1 MTSPT
6 ACPTTCPTSQPH
18 DLLSELLRSVRL
30 SGERIVVHTPA
41 APFSLGFADRGT
53 LHIVEEGEVTP
64 EGRRISARRAPAR
77 AATSSC
83 SRAATAHS
91 ISDAGAAHPAVA
103 VADADMDADSADAA
117 DSRQP
122 ARWLCGTFT
131 IGDPQAS
138 HLLGSLPAVIILR
151 GSGRDG
157 SPALKALEGLEVA
170 RRMIVLEMQSPSQG
184 SAVMVARIL
193 DLIFIQIMRTWAS
206 GADAEPNWLA
216 GAFDPQIGLALS
228 AIHRDPGHDWT
239 VDELARA
246 CNLSR
251 SSFAARFVGRVGKP
265 PATYL
270 NHVRLDAATT
280 LLRDTLLRSR
290 RSPRPSATPRRPLS
304 AARSRTA
311 TARRRRGG
319 GGSSAS
325 ADRRRHLRRDSADPR
340 IGALIEF
347 PQPYPPQ
354 PFSSAF
360 QPRCLGAANGAASTI
375 RAALA
380 AMTSSSHG
388 RTSIRVPR
396 TAGSRCACMP

>member
-1 MTSPT
+1 MTAPPENL
-6 ACPTTCPTSQPH
+6 ADRPAVPAAEEQPGEQPD

-30 SGERIVVHTPA
+30 SGERIVAYTPPP
-41 APFSLGFADRGT
+41 PFSLGFADRGS
-53 LHIVEEGEVTP
+53 LHIVEEGEVTLKIDGHP
-64 EGRRISARRAPAR
+64 HVEHLRGGDFALLPRGD
-77 AATSSC
+77 T
-83 SRAATAHS
+83 HS
-91 ISDAGAAHPAVA
+91 ISAA
-103 VADADMDADSADAA
+103 AA
-117 DSRQP
+117 DPP

-151 GSGRDG
+151 GSGGDG
-157 SPALKALEGLEVA
+157 GPVPEALEGLEVA
-170 RRMIVLEMQSPSQG
+170 RRMIVLEMRAPSQG

-270 NHVRLDAATT
+270 NHVRLDAATN
-280 LLRDTLLRSR
+280 LLRDTFLPVTQVAESVGYASEAAFSR
-290 RSPRPSATPRRPLS
+290 AFKTRYGTPP
-304 AARSRTA
+304 ARW
-311 TARRRRGG
+311 
-319 GGSSAS
+319 
-325 ADRRRHLRRDSADPR
+325 RRDMRS
-340 IGALIEF
+340 
-347 PQPYPPQ
+347 
-354 PFSSAF
+354 
-360 QPRCLGAANGAASTI
+360 
-375 RAALA
+375 
-380 AMTSSSHG
+380 
-388 RTSIRVPR
+388 
-396 TAGSRCACMP
+396 